1 MQAVIP
7 LPAHVLDEA
16 SVRRLLAA
24 VKLQFTVAL
33 SFDGDGEGGNGDG
46 EGGDGGSAAP
56 LPQLLVR
63 LGYEMS
69 EYSTTCGLDSGQVA
83 SARKRYGRNE
93 LGHYEVGWVGGPC
106 RSRVT
111 TCTSVR

>member
-7 LPAHVLDEA
+7 LPAHVPDEA

-33 SFDGDGEGGNGDG
+33 SFDGDGEGGDG
-46 EGGDGGSAAP
+46 EGGDGRSAAGNDP

-69 EYSTTCGLDSGQVA
+69 SYSTTCGLDSGQVA

-93 LGHYEVGWVGGPC
+93 LGHYEVGWLGG
-106 RSRVT
+106 
-111 TCTSVR
+111 TC